1 MTQAELFKNALAQ
14 KRASTAA
21 AAPEQVPLKF
31 IDEQATSEVL
41 GVPVGTLRNW
51 RWRGEGPAFHKFGAA
66 VRYELGELIEYARSC
81 RRTSTSAA
89 A

>member
-1 MTQAELFKNALAQ
+1 MTRTNTTTGAFG
-14 KRASTAA
+14 
-21 AAPEQVPLKF
+21 QVPFKF
-31 IDEQATSEVL
+31 LDEQATSDVL

>member
-1 MTQAELFKNALAQ
+1 MTQAELSKNALAI

-21 AAPEQVPLKF
+21 AASEHVPLRF

-51 RWRGEGPAFHKFGAA
+51 RWRGEGPAFHKFGVA
-66 VRYELGELIEYARSC
+66 VRYELGELYAYAQSC
-81 RRTSTSAA
+81 RRTSTSQAA
-89 A
+89 